1 MTGKEKDR
9 RGKEASRNLRLVYY
23 EEILKIINLP
33 DELNSRSATSK
44 MNKQILRAIHL
55 FFKSNFKEAQGEK
68 NRENVKEWLDFKE
81 NAV

>member
-9 RGKEASRNLRLVYY
+9 RGKEASGNLRLVYY

-44 MNKQILRAIHL
+44 MNKQILRAIYL

-68 NRENVKEWLDFKE
+68 KIGKM
-81 NAV
+81 